1 MSEFLESAPC
11 APAVFYRSYSR
22 RKDDGT
28 RENFQEAV
36 TRAVGGIAEV
46 GNFTDEQ
53 RELCLE
59 AALKQQAFPS
69 GRALW
74 VSGSDWSRQPENFY
88 GFYNCQSSFI
98 DEPAQFGLL
107 MELAMCGTGTGA
119 VLEQDVVGKLP
130 SVKRK
135 LVLGSVKE
143 DPDSDGGREDT
154 KIEIVHPTA
163 IDITV
168 GDSRQGWVD
177 AYQGLIN
184 LAMGLFECGGED
196 DEPVFVNIDLT
207 HVRRAGE
214 RLKGFGGVSNPIRL
228 RSTLERVTALLGKA
242 YGRKLTAIEACLL
255 IDEAA
260 SAVVAGSIRRSAG
273 LRQFSEHDEEAALA
287 KLGLYKQDEEG
298 NWSVDPEREALRM
311 ANHTRTWHHKPTYQE
326 VLDAVTLQHGSGE
339 GAIQYAPEAVARA
352 NADLLDDPGK
362 KKRFLKLY
370 GKADKSAAAKY
381 IEVLAREAG
390 EPVNERILYHRMHR
404 YGLNPCAEILLCD
417 NLCNLA
423 EVHLNRVD
431 PVDQQAQ
438 ERAFRAAALQ
448 VAALLHHHFPNERLQ
463 YSRENDPIVGVSFT
477 GLFDFFV
484 AALGESWLQWMMDGR
499 PAKQGKA
506 FVEAE
511 RQYLTHWR
519 NIVRDEIQS
528 YCSSQGIRTPNR
540 YTTVQP
546 AGSKSLLTGASPG
559 WHPPK
564 AQRFIRRITF
574 SKTDPIVAA
583 LKDYGYSVIP
593 AQSARDDEGRLLDDV
608 NDPRVHEVLVEIPVE
623 VPWARLAGCDKHDLS
638 RLPIEAQWGLYMQVQ
653 RHYSTHTTS
662 ATLEIR
668 ESEIETLAKL
678 IYDDI
683 RQDGG
688 YMSAALLARFDDS
701 QTFPRLP
708 FEPIDL
714 ETYERLHQ
722 EVLDRRI
729 TDDISLSLSIHDD
742 PAYNLAPQDG
752 ACTNGACVFKAD
764 MDEARGVT

>member
-1 MSEFLESAPC
+1 MSDFLESAPC

-22 RKDDGT
+22 RKDDGA
-28 RENFQEAV
+28 RESFTEAV
-36 TRAVGGIAEV
+36 TRAVNGIAEV
-46 GNFTDEQ
+46 GSFTEEQ

-59 AALKQQAFPS
+59 AALAQQAFPS

-74 VSGSDWSRQPENFY
+74 VSGTEWSRQPENFY

-119 VLEQDVVGKLP
+119 VLEQDVVAKLP
-130 SVKRK
+130 PIEYS
-135 LVLGSVKE
+135 LTLGNVEE
-143 DPDSDGGREDT
+143 DVDSDGGQENTEIDFLDT
-154 KIEIVHPTA
+154 SEVQIR
-163 IDITV
+163 V

-177 AYQGLIN
+177 AYQGLIDI
-184 LAMGLFECGGED
+184 AMGRYRLPVEHG
-196 DEPVFVNIDLT
+196 EPVTVHIDLT
-207 HVRRAGE
+207 NVRRAGE
-214 RLKGFGGVSNPIRL
+214 RLKGFGGVSNPVKL
-228 RSTLERVTALLGKA
+228 RSTLERVVALLGKA
-242 YGRKLTAIEACLL
+242 WNRKLTSVECCLL

-273 LRQFSEHDEEAALA
+273 MRMFSEHDEEAASA

-326 VLDAVTLQHGSGE
+326 VLDAVTLQYRSGE
-339 GAIQYAPEAVARA
+339 GAIQYVPEAIARA
-352 NADLLDDPGK
+352 NADLLNDAGK

-370 GKADKSAAAKY
+370 NRSDKTAATSYIRTLAK
-381 IEVLAREAG
+381 EAG
-390 EPVNERILYHRMHR
+390 EPTDDRIIDHRMHR
-404 YGLNPCAEILLCD
+404 YGLNPCAEILICD
-417 NLCNLA
+417 NLCNLS

-431 PVDQQAQ
+431 PSDQLSQ

-448 VAALLHHHFPNERLQ
+448 VASLLHHRFPNERLQ

-484 AALGESWLQWMMDGR
+484 AAFGEPWLQWMMDGR
-499 PAKQGKA
+499 PLRGGTC

-511 RQYLTHWR
+511 RQFLSRWR
-519 NIVRDEIQS
+519 QIVEDEIAS
-528 YCSSQGIRTPNR
+528 YCGAAGIRRPNR
-540 YTTVQP
+540 CTTVQP

-574 SKTDPIVAA
+574 SKSDPLVGA

-593 AQSARDDEGRLLDDV
+593 AQSARDDAGRLLDDV
-608 NDPRVHEVLVEIPVE
+608 SDPRVHEVLVEIPVE
-623 VPWARLAGCDKHDLS
+623 VPWARLEGCDKYDLG
-638 RLPIEAQWGLYMQVQ
+638 RLPIQAQFGLYMQVQ

-668 ESEIETLAKL
+668 EPEIEALARL
-678 IYDDI
+678 IHEDI

-701 QTFPRLP
+701 QTFPRMP

-714 ETYERLHQ
+714 ETYEHLCQ

-729 TDDISLSLSIHDD
+729 TDDIALALSIHDD
-742 PAYNLAPQDG
+742 PAYSVSPQDS
-752 ACTNGACVFKAD
+752 ACSNGACVFKAD
-764 MDEARGVT
+764 LDEARGVS